1 MKRFVFAG
9 ALALAAGGQAL
20 AADLPPP
27 MAPPPRAPA
36 TYVPAPVPIFS
47 WSGIYIGVNGGYA
60 FGTSDDSVG
69 GGTLKANGFLLGGTV
84 GGNYQ
89 FGNFVVG
96 IEGDGDWSNLDG
108 TSTTTCVGCETKSTW
123 LATVR
128 GRAGYAWDRV
138 LFYGTAGGAFGNVQS
153 GPISGPF
160 NSATQAGWT
169 AGAGVEAAFAPNWTA
184 KVEYLYVDFSGLS
197 CSGDGVITGCGTGN
211 SVTLTENLVRAGVN
225 YKFSW

>member
-1 MKRFVFAG
+1 MNRFVIAG

-36 TYVPAPVPIFS
+36 TYVPAPVPIFT
-47 WSGIYIGVNGGYA
+47 WSGIYVGINGGYA
-60 FGTSDDSVG
+60 FGTATSSLG
-69 GGTLKANGFLLGGTV
+69 GGNVTPNGFLAGATL

-96 IEGDGDWSNLDG
+96 VEGDGDWTNLDG
-108 TSTTTCVGCETKSTW
+108 TTGTVGAGAEVKSNW

-138 LFYGTAGGAFGNVQS
+138 LFYGTAGGAFGNVQA
-153 GPISGPF
+153 GANGGPF
-160 NSATQAGWT
+160 TSGSQAGWT
-169 AGAGVEAAFAPNWTA
+169 AGAGIEAAFAPNWTA
-184 KVEYLYVDFSGLS
+184 KVEYLYVDFADLS
-197 CSGDGVITGCGTGN
+197 CTAGGCGAGTVN
-211 SVTLTENLVRAGVN
+211 LTENLVRAGIN

>member
-1 MKRFVFAG
+1 MKRIVFAG

-47 WSGIYIGVNGGYA
+47 WSGIYIGINGGYDFSTA
-60 FGTSDDSVG
+60 SVSG
-69 GGTLKANGFLLGGTV
+69 GGGSISPNGFLVGATL

-96 IEGDGDWSNLDG
+96 LEGDGDWTNLDG
-108 TSTTTCVGCETKSTW
+108 TNNGGEVKSTW
-123 LATVR
+123 LSTVR

-138 LFYGTAGGAFGNVQS
+138 LFYGTAGGAFGNEQA
-153 GPISGPF
+153 GPTGGPF
-160 NSATQAGWT
+160 TSATQAGWT

-184 KVEYLYVDFSGLS
+184 KVEYLYVDFAGLTVPA
-197 CSGDGVITGCGTGN
+197 GGTNITVN
-211 SVTLTENLVRAGVN
+211 LTENLVRAGVN

>member
-1 MKRFVFAG
+1 MNRFVFAG

-36 TYVPAPVPIFS
+36 TYVPAPVPIFT
-47 WSGIYIGVNGGYA
+47 WSGIYLGVNAGYA
-60 FGTSDDSVG
+60 FGTATSSAG
-69 GGTLKANGFLLGGTV
+69 GGSISPNGFLAGGTL

-96 IEGDGDWSNLDG
+96 LEGDGDWSNLDG
-108 TSTTTCVGCETKSTW
+108 TSGGAEVKSTW

-138 LFYGTAGGAFGNVQS
+138 LFYGTAGGAFGNEQA
-153 GPISGPF
+153 GPTGGPF
-160 NSATQAGWT
+160 TSGTQAGWT
-169 AGAGVEAAFAPNWTA
+169 AGAGIEAAFAPNWTA
-184 KVEYLYVDFSGLS
+184 KVEYLYVDFAGLNVP
-197 CSGDGVITGCGTGN
+197 GAGTVN
-211 SVTLTENLVRAGVN
+211 LTENLVRAGIN

>member
-1 MKRFVFAG
+1 MRRFVFAG

-47 WSGIYIGVNGGYA
+47 WSGIYIGLNGGYS
-60 FGTSDDSVG
+60 FGTATPSG
-69 GGTLKANGFLLGGTV
+69 GGSSITANGFLIGGTL

-96 IEGDGDWSNLDG
+96 LEGDGDWSNLDG
-108 TSTTTCVGCETKSTW
+108 TSTTGGGTAEVKSTW
-123 LATVR
+123 LSTVR

-138 LFYGTAGGAFGNVQS
+138 LFYGTAGGAFGNVQA
-153 GPISGPF
+153 GLQPTLT
-160 NSATQAGWT
+160 SATQAGWT

-184 KVEYLYVDFSGLS
+184 KVEYLYVDFAGLS
-197 CSGDGVITGCGTGN
+197 VPGAT
-211 SVTLTENLVRAGVN
+211 VTLTENLVRAGVN